1 LPADALLILAGPTGV
16 GKSELALALAARVPA
31 EIVVA
36 DSMQVYRGLDIG
48 TGKPTA
54 AERARISHHLLDIC
68 DPTEGFSAF
77 EFAARAKEAVAA
89 IRARGKLP
97 ILVGGTGLYLRAFL
111 KGGLPSGG
119 RDAELRAR
127 LAAEAEAE
135 GTVAL
140 HARLAERD
148 PASAARIRPQ
158 DRFRIV
164 RALELMAVTGRP
176 ASALRPDLWETPSP
190 TGVRFVVVTRERAA
204 LYARIDARCVAMW
217 RAGLVAE
224 VRGLLAAGHA
234 PDLRPLQALGYR
246 QAVAVALGRLS
257 PEAGLEEMQRATR
270 QYARRQLTWFRR
282 EPAAEWIRIDE
293 GAGMEPALGAIL
305 ARLDPPC
312 PNTEG
317 EGV

>member
-1 LPADALLILAGPTGV
+1 
-16 GKSELALALAARVPA
+16 
-31 EIVVA
+31 
-36 DSMQVYRGLDIG
+36 
-48 TGKPTA
+48 
-54 AERARISHHLLDIC
+54 
-68 DPTEGFSAF
+68 
-77 EFAARAKEAVAA
+77 
-89 IRARGKLP
+89 
-97 ILVGGTGLYLRAFL
+97 
-111 KGGLPSGG
+111 
-119 RDAELRAR
+119 
-127 LAAEAEAE
+127 
-135 GTVAL
+135 
-140 HARLAERD
+140 
-148 PASAARIRPQ
+148 
-158 DRFRIV
+158 
-164 RALELMAVTGRP
+164 
-176 ASALRPDLWETPSP
+176 
-190 TGVRFVVVTRERAA
+190 VVVTRERAA